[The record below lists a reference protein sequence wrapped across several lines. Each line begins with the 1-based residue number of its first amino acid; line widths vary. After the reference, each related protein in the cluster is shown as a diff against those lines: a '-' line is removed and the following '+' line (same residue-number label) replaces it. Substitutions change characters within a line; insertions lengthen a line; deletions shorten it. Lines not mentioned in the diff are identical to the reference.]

1 MKKTRIFLF
10 LFFLILFSQAY
21 AQKPD
26 ALVLFKLG
34 KYKDAIAVCEQELKA
49 SPRNIESYVVLS
61 WALIADKQ
69 YEKAYETAKSGR
81 DIMQYDPRLTES
93 QAEACFFLGRNTEA
107 LNLFQSYISYAPS
120 GIRMAE
126 VYYFMG
132 EIYLRMA
139 KFCHA
144 DIAFTTAV
152 QSNSLDGMW
161 WARLGYAREQA
172 KDYIHALRAYDK
184 ALELNKNHVDAQ
196 KGKERVLKFFQ

>member
-1 MKKTRIFLF
+1 MKKSVIFF
-10 LFFLILFSQAY
+10 TFFFLLCIAAAH

-34 KYKDAIAVCEQELKA
+34 KYKEAISVCEQEIKA
-49 SPRNIESYVVLS
+49 APKNLESHVVLS

-69 YEKAYETAKSGR
+69 YKKAYEITKKGR
-81 DIMQYDPRLTES
+81 NIVQYDPRLIES
-93 QAEACFFLGRNTEA
+93 QAEACFFLGRNNEA
-107 LNLFQSYISYAPS
+107 LNLFQTYISYAPS

-139 KFCHA
+139 KFSHA
-144 DIAFTTAV
+144 DISFTAAV
-152 QSNSLDGMW
+152 QSNSLDGVW

-172 KDYIHALRAYDK
+172 RDYIHALRAYDK

-196 KGKERVLKFFQ
+196 KGKERVLKFFR